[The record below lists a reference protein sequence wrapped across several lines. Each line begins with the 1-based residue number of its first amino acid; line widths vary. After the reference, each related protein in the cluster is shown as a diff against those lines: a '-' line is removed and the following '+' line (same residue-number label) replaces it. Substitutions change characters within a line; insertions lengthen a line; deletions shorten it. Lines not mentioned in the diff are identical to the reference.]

1 MPPSRS
7 ARAPLPSPRRRAVA
21 HPLRLAA
28 GAALAIAA
36 TAPAASAQT
45 LLHHFAFD
53 GDLTSRVSS
62 ATGTLVGDAAF
73 ADGAL
78 RVGGSPGFA
87 EFSALIPGV
96 ADYNSTRWTVSV
108 WARQRVP
115 QPGEAVVVGLGAPG
129 FLPAFT
135 MAVNGAQQAVVRNYA
150 GYGAGWTGGEAAVGS
165 WNLITTVMS
174 TDCASLWINGV
185 SIGGGCGPMYLGGG
199 SYFGS
204 MRVGRQVL
212 AYDGQFDGDIDDLRI
227 YQGRLDDAAIRAQ
240 WEAGRS
246 APASTVPE
254 PTSVALLASGLLGL
268 AGVAKRRRPAAR

>member
-1 MPPSRS
+1 MRRPVS
-7 ARAPLPSPRRRAVA
+7 AHAPLPSPLRRLARR
-21 HPLRLAA
+21 LWLAA
-28 GAALAIAA
+28 GSATALAAFAPRAA
-36 TAPAASAQT
+36 AQT

-53 GDLTSRVSS
+53 GDLTSQVSS
-62 ATGTLVGDAAF
+62 ATGSLVGDAILV
-73 ADGAL
+73 DGAL
-78 RVGGSPGFA
+78 RVSASPGFA
-87 EFSALIPGV
+87 EFGALIPGV

-108 WARQRVP
+108 WARQRVA
-115 QPGEAVVVGLGAPG
+115 QPSEAVIVGLGAPG

-150 GYGAGWTGGEAAVGS
+150 GYGAGWTGGDASVGA
-165 WNLITTVMS
+165 WNLFTTVMS

-199 SYFGS
+199 GYFGS

-227 YQGRLDDAAIRAQ
+227 YQGQLDDAAIRAQ

-246 APASTVPE
+246 APSSTVPE
-254 PTSVALLASGLLGL
+254 PSGVALVATGLLGVTGL
-268 AGVAKRRRPAAR
+268 ARRRRAADD